1 MKTAFISEVYATCVY
16 NPGLFS
22 HSIRGSLGALK
33 FAVLLR
39 FLVFLA
45 LTLNIRGSTFP
56 SSSLARSAI
65 AWSPRQSAGKGPGAR
80 HARLQLGADP
90 LPLRLRRRH
99 PVDESPDDRGEF
111 PVALFIQKLCHRI
124 PPQNDVASSL
134 DKPSR
139 SWLRAQSIARQLAR
153 NGLRAF
159 MPEGRGTPH
168 HRAMN
173 TRSLHPSCRG
183 LPSQLAYS

>member
-65 AWSPRQSAGKGPGAR
+65 DWSPRQSAGKGPGAR
-80 HARLQLGADP
+80 HARFQLGADP
-90 LPLRLRRRH
+90 LPLRLPPRHSVNESTVHRRML
-99 PVDESPDDRGEF
+99 PV
-111 PVALFIQKLCHRI
+111 VFIIHTL
-124 PPQNDVASSL
+124 
-134 DKPSR
+134 
-139 SWLRAQSIARQLAR
+139 
-153 NGLRAF
+153 
-159 MPEGRGTPH
+159 
-168 HRAMN
+168 
-173 TRSLHPSCRG
+173 
-183 LPSQLAYS
+183 